1 LALAEPLSRT
11 NTPSESW
18 RLSWNFD
25 AVVSSNASW
34 RAGAYMKIIHAP
46 VVKIRPVVL
55 KPGEKPPTLAIH
67 P

>member
-1 LALAEPLSRT
+1 
-11 NTPSESW
+11 
-18 RLSWNFD
+18 LSWNFD